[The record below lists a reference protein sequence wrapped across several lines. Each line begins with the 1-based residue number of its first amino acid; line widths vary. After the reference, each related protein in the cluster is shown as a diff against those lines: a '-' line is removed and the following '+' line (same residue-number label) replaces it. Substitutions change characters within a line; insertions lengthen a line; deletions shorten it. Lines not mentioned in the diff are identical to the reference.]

1 MAESDIRGNNRFTQ
15 HRTVEQSDPNPN
27 DILLR
32 ILREEFPDDPY
43 FRRGVLPP
51 KPRSTEEGQISAE
64 ERERIR
70 NLPKVARNDK
80 DVILASTEKDQY
92 EEYKLDKTY
101 PTLDEDELD
110 DLLDEEWDFF
120 EDPEDEPIL
129 PEVPAGPSGLFLV
142 NREKDLRDFHDLY
155 ISEGPQTINEESE
168 NITDTIFCAFYINN
182 GIAYVIPTYKTLEV
196 MLVERGKTYAD
207 ISEATPEQI
216 KEFDLLIDG
225 NFAEENDYDADS
237 ADEDDADDDD
247 MTPYDEFIKRSYPT
261 RDAEWNNSIRFRSG
275 YLPKAPFVRDPGD
288 YIKAET
294 QQGLNPEEQE
304 LYAEFDPDDRY
315 YNQVFQKQ
323 TEKERYREKFEGK
336 MVIADWPSPEYI
348 DSQADNAPQTR
359 ADDAGENLRIMV
371 LGHWKQVTD
380 VQTLKTCP
388 SYLLLSFALGFE

>member
-1 MAESDIRGNNRFTQ
+1 MLDWLKTT
-15 HRTVEQSDPNPN
+15 HK
-27 DILLR
+27 
-32 ILREEFPDDPY
+32 
-43 FRRGVLPP
+43 PP
-51 KPRSTEEGQISAE
+51 SAKLKVKTLSKPGLFFKKYISNYQNLNFLNENYKVNITEE
-64 ERERIR
+64 
-70 NLPKVARNDK
+70 K
-80 DVILASTEKDQY
+80 
-92 EEYKLDKTY
+92 
-101 PTLDEDELD
+101 
-110 DLLDEEWDFF
+110 
-120 EDPEDEPIL
+120 
-129 PEVPAGPSGLFLV
+129 
-142 NREKDLRDFHDLY
+142 
-155 ISEGPQTINEESE
+155 
-168 NITDTIFCAFYINN
+168 
-182 GIAYVIPTYKTLEV
+182 
-196 MLVERGKTYAD
+196 
-207 ISEATPEQI
+207 
-216 KEFDLLIDG
+216 FDLLIDG

-371 LGHWKQVTD
+371 LGHF
-380 VQTLKTCP
+380 L
-388 SYLLLSFALGFE
+388 